1 MTPKEYRALLRKNR
15 KKANP
20 RAKATSKH
28 GNKKVEYE
36 GHMFDSK
43 MELKR
48 YKELKLLERAGTI
61 TDIELQP
68 KYRLQEGFRYN
79 GKAYRSINY
88 TPDFRYKQGDVV
100 VVEEVKGFADTSYL
114 IRKRL
119 FLFQNPDVIFYE
131 LNLKS

>member
-1 MTPKEYRALLRKNR
+1 MTPKQYRELQRKNR

-20 RAKATSKH
+20 RAKPVNKH
-28 GNKKVEYE
+28 GNKKAEYD
-36 GHMFDSK
+36 GHKFDSK

-48 YKELKLLERAGTI
+48 YKELQLLERAGAI
-61 TDIELQP
+61 SDIELQP
-68 KYRLQEGFRYN
+68 RYRLQEAFRYG
-79 GKAYRSINY
+79 GKTYRSINY
-88 TPDFRYKQGDVV
+88 TPDFRYKQGDKVI
-100 VVEEVKGFADTSYL
+100 VEEVKGFADTSYL